1 MEQQIYSMSKIK
13 IINNLPLQRKIYLLI
28 LLALIITMSH
38 QALFFYWTNDDAF
51 ISYRYAENFISG
63 RGLVFN
69 LGEKVEGFSN
79 FLWIMILTSFNLIGL
94 SPLWISKIISFL
106 ITLFLIFLTYRTAE
120 AFSLDKLTS
129 CLCALTLSFS
139 GSLAYYSM
147 SGLETVFYSFLL
159 LLCVFM
165 NEKYEKGPKKKPF
178 LLLYVA
184 LLAVALTRPEGLLF
198 LLISSGYHI
207 LKKIIAGIGIDIKK
221 IIQFQLLFFAI
232 YVFLILLRYWYYSDI
247 LPNTFYA
254 KPSGTFVEQGYN
266 ALFANFTNALL
277 SGSFLLI
284 PVLFFFIKKNHLNK
298 YLYPLLFCIGQL
310 VFMSY
315 TGDWMALGRF
325 FLPILPIVLIL
336 FFILLSLLRNHLQEI
351 NLKLVWK
358 FLYIIIIAVLVGL
371 NLFQTQ
377 KTLTNKDIYPYLV
390 MNSSQLTQAGKWLKQ
405 KFPPETVIALR
416 RQGAIPYFS
425 KMKSID
431 ILGLTEKEIART
443 IYKEKDTFKENE
455 INAEYILNQRPD
467 ILILFSF
474 ESDYHGWMFD
484 ESEPQDK
491 LSHNEYVLYK
501 QALQKNYKPMPYLPL
516 GRLEKAHILV
526 ATDRNDFNLGKMR
539 LGKLSFDKS
548 NNL

>member
-1 MEQQIYSMSKIK
+1 MSQIK
-13 IINNLPLQRKIYLLI
+13 IIINFPLQRKIYLLI

-79 FLWIMILTSFNLIGL
+79 FLWIIILSFFNLIGL
-94 SPLWISKIISFL
+94 SPLWISKIISFF

-120 AFSLDKLTS
+120 AFGLDKLTS

-165 NEKYEKGPKKKPF
+165 NEKYEKGPKKRPFF
-178 LLLYVA
+178 LLYGA
-184 LLAVALTRPEGLLF
+184 LLAAALTRPEGLLF

-207 LKKIIAGIGIDIKK
+207 LKKIMARKGIGLKK

-254 KPSGTFVEQGYN
+254 KPSGTFIEQGYN
-266 ALFANFTNALL
+266 ALFSNFTNALL

-284 PVLFFFIKKNHLNK
+284 PVLFFFVKKNYLNK

-310 VFMSY
+310 IFMSY

-336 FFILLSLLRNHLQEI
+336 FFSLLSLLRNHLQGI

-358 FLYIIIIAVLVGL
+358 FLYITVIAILAGL

-377 KTLTNKDIYPYLV
+377 KTLKNKDIYPYLV
-390 MNSSQLTQAGKWLKQ
+390 MNSSQLTQVGKWLKQ

-443 IYKEKDTFKENE
+443 IYKEKDAFKKNKM
-455 INAEYILNQRPD
+455 NAQYILNQSPD

-474 ESDYHGWMFD
+474 KSDYPGWMFD

-491 LSHNEYVLYK
+491 LFHIEYVLYN
-501 QALQKNYKPMPYLPL
+501 QALQKSYKPMHYLPL
-516 GRLEKAHILV
+516 GRLEKVHILV
-526 ATDRNDFNLGKMR
+526 ATDRNDFNLGKLR
-539 LGKLSFDKS
+539 SGKLSFDKS